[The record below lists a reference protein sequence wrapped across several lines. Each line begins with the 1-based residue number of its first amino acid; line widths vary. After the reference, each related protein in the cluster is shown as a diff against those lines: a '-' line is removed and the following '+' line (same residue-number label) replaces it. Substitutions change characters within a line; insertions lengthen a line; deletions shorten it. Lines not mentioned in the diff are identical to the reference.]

1 MQVRLAG
8 GDPGNEPDFGVGT
21 AHSQA
26 IDELA
31 AYKEANAAILGKDL
45 GALPHESGF
54 KGGRIM
60 EFQHV

>member
-31 AYKEANAAILGKDL
+31 AYKEQNAAILGKDL
-45 GALPHESGF
+45 GTLPHEAGF
-54 KGGRIM
+54 KGGKVM